1 MSQSTTYD
9 PSSIVAS
16 FAGVPLSGFA
26 DGTFV
31 SVERSNDSFTLMV
44 GAGGEAARS
53 RSRNSSGKVTFT
65 LMGTGVVNDL
75 LSAVWRAD
83 ELSATGVGSFILKD
97 LNGTTLC
104 AANNAWI
111 VKPPKIEFGKEI
123 STREW
128 VIECESV
135 YMKAGGTSSVAV
147 DSF

>member
-9 PSSIVAS
+9 PASIAAS
-16 FAGVPLSGFA
+16 FAGVPLAGFA

-31 SVERSNDSFTLMV
+31 AVERNNDSFTLMV

-65 LMGTGVVNDL
+65 LMATSATNDL
-75 LSAVWRAD
+75 LSAIWRAD
-83 ELSATGVGSFILKD
+83 ELSGTGVGAFILKD

-111 VKPPKIEFGKEI
+111 MKPPKIEFGKEI

-128 VIECESV
+128 VIEAESV
-135 YMKAGGTSSVAV
+135 YMKSGGTTALSV
-147 DSF
+147 DSV